1 MKLYTSS
8 YLKKKLSLILTS
20 LSAPTDVSYLAY
32 QSYRWLTYPTFSLLV
47 LMLVRLNE
55 ESGGD
60 FVLSW
65 VRLLQYPAV
74 SVVGVCAC
82 CGYSR
87 SVPHPREPRPRQ
99 SHIYLM
105 FVQLCSQS
113 RVRLRLHAGGRGDQ
127 KMRSRQKVV
136 GHYAQVPR
144 YFTNTF
150 SNT

>member
-1 MKLYTSS
+1 MKLYIS
-8 YLKKKLSLILTS
+8 KKLYLILTS
-20 LSAPTDVSYLAY
+20 PPAPTDVSFLAY
-32 QSYRWLTYPTFSLLV
+32 QSYLSPSPAAV
-47 LMLVRLNE
+47 ASPMSVRLNE

-113 RVRLRLHAGGRGDQ
+113 RVRLRLHAGGRGDK

-150 SNT
+150 SYT